1 MSANLLE
8 QIFTKIQISIVNF
21 FSSSVRIENSFGSPK
36 VVEGVFFVCFCF
48 KNQKYHQRQ
57 NFLPSKFHFEFVPFF
72 LYFSYPD
79 VQQIVEQG
87 REGIKI
93 SVLELTVI

>member
-8 QIFTKIQISIVNF
+8 QIFTKIQIRIVNF
-21 FSSSVRIENSFGSPK
+21 FSSSVRIVNSFGSPK
-36 VVEGVFFVCFCF
+36 VVEFFFFFCF

-57 NFLPSKFHFEFVPFF
+57 NFLPLKFHFEFVPFF
-72 LYFSYPD
+72 FYFSYPD
-79 VQQIVEQG
+79 VQHIVEQG
-87 REGIKI
+87 RERIKI